1 MPPSILQ
8 LQSIGIQDVYL
19 TKDPQINIF
28 KYVYYRYVNFATDV
42 VKLTL
47 SDVASF
53 NRRCSCTIP
62 KRGHLLSKLY
72 LHIKLPALEKK
83 SGTYL
88 SWSETLGYA
97 IFSEPIELEIGGV
110 VVDRLYPQFL
120 DMWDDLSNA
129 NKQAGRNFML
139 NKSDYYITNYRNA
152 LKPYDLII
160 PLEFWFT
167 KQYNSALPLLS
178 MYNQDI
184 KINFKFKD
192 FQQVVNYDGGTDPE
206 NVAIIDSHVYAE
218 YIFLDDTIVQQ
229 FQRQKHMYIIEQVQY
244 NGDEIIPQNTT
255 IYNTSLKYNHPVKEL
270 IFACAEKQT
279 VACNNYFTYS
289 NTTTELSLISEAAL
303 LLDGKQRFEFLP
315 EFYYRSM
322 FPDAVHS
329 NIPMKYIYAMPFSLR
344 PEDNQPTGSINMSRF
359 NDVVLSLK
367 LPPGN
372 NECYL
377 YVYAINYNIL
387 TIENGNF
394 TLEWAT

>member
-8 LQSIGIQDVYL
+8 LQSVGIQDIYL

-28 KYVYYRYVNFATDV
+28 KYVYYRYVNFATDIV
-42 VKLTL
+42 RLTL
-47 SDVASF
+47 TDVATF
-53 NRRCSCTIP
+53 NKRCSCVIP

-72 LHIKLPALEKK
+72 LHIKLPPLEKT

-88 SWSETLGYA
+88 SWVETIGYA

-120 DMWDDLSNA
+120 DIWDDLSNA

-139 NKSDYYITNYRNA
+139 NKSDYYITNFTNA
-152 LKPYDLII
+152 TRPYDLII

-184 KINFKFKD
+184 RINFKFKD
-192 FQQVVNYDGGTDPE
+192 FYQVINYDGDTLPS
-206 NVAIIDSHVYAE
+206 VASIIDSHVYAE
-218 YIFLDDTIVQQ
+218 YVFLDDTIVEQ

-244 NGDEIIPQNTT
+244 NGDEIIPSNTT
-255 IYNTSLKYNHPVKEL
+255 VYNTSLKYNHPVKEL
-270 IFACAEKQT
+270 VFACAET
-279 VACNNYFTYS
+279 LAVDNNNYFTYS
-289 NTTTELSLISEAAL
+289 NIDTEASLISEAAL

-315 EFYYRSM
+315 EFYYRAI
-322 FPDAVHS
+322 FPDCVHS
-329 NIPMKYIYAMPFSLR
+329 NIPMKYIYSIPFSLR

-359 NDVVLSLK
+359 NDVTLSLK
-367 LPPGN
+367 LPSGN
-372 NECYL
+372 RDCFL